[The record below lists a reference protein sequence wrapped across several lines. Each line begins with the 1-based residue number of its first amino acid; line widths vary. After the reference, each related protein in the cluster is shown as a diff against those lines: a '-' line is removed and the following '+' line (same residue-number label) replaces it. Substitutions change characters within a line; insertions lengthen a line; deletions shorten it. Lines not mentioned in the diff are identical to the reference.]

1 MMSDNMG
8 RKDNKYNLGRFGA
21 ERVSLG
27 LYVHIYSSIYMNS
40 YEASRLNK
48 VLDSIYSKMN
58 RKTEDSYY
66 PFLPR

>member
-1 MMSDNMG
+1 MSDTG
-8 RKDNKYNLGRFGA
+8 GKDNKYNLGRFGA

-27 LYVHIYSSIYMNS
+27 LYVRIYTSIYTKS

-48 VLDSIYSKMN
+48 VLDAIYSKMHG
-58 RKTEDSYY
+58 KTEDNYY